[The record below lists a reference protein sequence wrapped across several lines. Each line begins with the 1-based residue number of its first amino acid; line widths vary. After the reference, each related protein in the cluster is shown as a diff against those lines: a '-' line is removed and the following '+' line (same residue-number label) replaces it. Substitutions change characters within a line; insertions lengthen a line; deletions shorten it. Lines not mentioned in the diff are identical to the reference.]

1 MATPGQHGKLMPGEK
16 QRLKRAKVDAK
27 RAARAVAKG
36 FDAAAI
42 VSQLEAFVLAEG
54 DMKVRACSLFR
65 KISQDAAVNIEF
77 RVYTAPRKAL
87 LWLHLDC
94 LKWELRLGEI
104 DGTAAWLLLRDSKG
118 SKC

>member
-1 MATPGQHGKLMPGEK
+1 MPGEK

-27 RAARAVAKG
+27 RAARAAAKG

-65 KISQDAAVNIEF
+65 EISQDAAINIDFCVCTQERHCSACTSIVF
-77 RVYTAPRKAL
+77 GR
-87 LWLHLDC
+87 
-94 LKWELRLGEI
+94 ELRLGES
-104 DGTAAWLLLRDSKG
+104 DGTAAWLLLCESKG
-118 SKC
+118 C